1 MSLGF
6 VFLWDKTIMT
16 IHAVFFDFGGVIMR
30 TEFQAPR
37 QHLAERFNMDYDDID
52 KMVFGSESA
61 RRASLGEITEDAHW
75 AEVLKR
81 LKRPAAETKSFI
93 DEFFGGDV
101 IDRTLVES
109 IRSLRGK
116 VHTGLISNAWS
127 GLREFLA
134 REKIIDIFDT
144 VIISAEVGVVK
155 PSARI
160 YEVALEQAKVY
171 PEANRRIRADEAV
184 FVDDVNANIE
194 GCEKVGMKGILFKD
208 PQEVLTQLNRLLKI
222 KK

>member
-1 MSLGF
+1 
-6 VFLWDKTIMT
+6 MT
-16 IHAVFFDFGGVIMR
+16 IRAVFFDFGGVIMR

-52 KMVFGSESA
+52 RIVFASESA
-61 RRASLGEITEDAHW
+61 RRASVGEITEEAHW

-81 LKRPAAETKSFI
+81 LKHPASEVKNFS

-101 IDRTLVES
+101 IDRALVEH

-116 VHTGLISNAWS
+116 FHTGLISNAWS
-127 GLREFLA
+127 GLRSFLT
-134 REKIIDIFDT
+134 REKIIDVFDT
-144 VIISAEVGVVK
+144 VIISAEVGTVK
-155 PSARI
+155 PSAKI
-160 YEVALEQAKVY
+160 YELALEQAKVG
-171 PEANRRIRADEAV
+171 ANEAV
-184 FVDDVNANIE
+184 FVDDVSANIE

-208 PQEVLTQLNRLLKI
+208 PQETLDQLNLLLKI

>member
-75 AEVLKR
+75 AEVLRR
-81 LKRPAAETKSFI
+81 LKRPAAETKSFT

-101 IDRTLVES
+101 IDRQLIET
-109 IRSLRGK
+109 IRSLHGK

-160 YEVALEQAKVY
+160 YEVALEQAKVR
-171 PEANRRIRADEAV
+171 ANEAV
-184 FVDDVNANIE
+184 FVDDVAANIE

-208 PQEVLTQLNRLLKI
+208 PQEDLIQLNRLLKI